1 MSIGKNIKNL
11 RLNHGLSQKE
21 LADIASVSNK
31 TVSAWEQDRV
41 VPRMGAIQKIADY
54 FGILKSDIIEPGK
67 FLNCVA
73 DENINPVSYAEK
85 KLLKDFRSLD
95 STQQQTIVN
104 MLAFFLNQPQNPND
118 NPTGVVQTNKHGNNI
133 YAKGDN
139 VTYNL

>member
-1 MSIGKNIKNL
+1 MSIGKTIKTL
-11 RLNHGLSQKE
+11 RINYGLTQKE

-41 VPRMGAIQKIADY
+41 VPRMGTIQKIADY
-54 FGILKSDIIEPGK
+54 FRILKSDIIEPGK

-73 DENINPVSYAEK
+73 DENINPVSSVEK
-85 KLLKDFRSLD
+85 KLLKDFRSLED
-95 STQQQTIVN
+95 TQKQTILN
-104 MLAFFLNQPQNPND
+104 MLAFFKNQPQNPNS
-118 NPTGVVQTNKHGNNI
+118 PTGIVQTNKHGNNI